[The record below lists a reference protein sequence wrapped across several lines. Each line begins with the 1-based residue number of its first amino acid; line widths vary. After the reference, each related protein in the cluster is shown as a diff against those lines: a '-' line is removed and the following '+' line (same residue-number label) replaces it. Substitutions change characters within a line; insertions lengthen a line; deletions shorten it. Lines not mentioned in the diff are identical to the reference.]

1 MFAVP
6 FALLIYLFILTVAT
20 KAQTTFKLTKHS
32 TGATFG
38 ILRKIESLGTGSN
51 RRRDVE
57 IDGSSSGGKG
67 YTIDVSL
74 NGGSSIPVLLDT
86 GSNQFWAA
94 STACDS
100 CTSGGMQS
108 SGLEAESGCEVYGL
122 TYGIGS
128 VKGCIVESTMAV
140 GEWTVD
146 NLHALAISYVDD
158 DMLWEGSFMRQVR
171 ALGFGSRRCN
181 EAPVVGFYLGREG
194 DGTESEMTIGDVSS
208 ISYAQTSKK
217 VTVPSR
223 NNTYDLYQVS
233 MDSISV
239 NGKTLESDIVAY
251 IDTGSTAIST
261 PETLAGE
268 IYIALF
274 DGIAYKYGTSYIVPC
289 EPLTNASIAFTFGG
303 VAFDMASEDL
313 VGDDIADNSG
323 WCYGRFVSLYEG
335 VDYMVIGDAFLH
347 NVYHTVNVQNGD
359 VTFYALS

>member
-1 MFAVP
+1 MP
-6 FALLIYLFILTVAT
+6 FALLIYLFTLTT
-20 KAQTTFKLTKHS
+20 GTTS
-32 TGATFG
+32 G
-38 ILRKIESLGTGSN
+38 ILRKIESLGNGNN

-57 IDGSSSGGKG
+57 LDGSSSGGIG

-74 NGGSSIPVLLDT
+74 NGGSSIPILLDT

-100 CTSGGMQS
+100 CTSAGMQS

-128 VKGCIVESTMAV
+128 VKGCIVESTMTV

-146 NLHALAISYVDD
+146 NLHAL
-158 DMLWEGSFMRQVR
+158 VR
-171 ALGFGSRRCN
+171 DLGYGSRRCN
-181 EAPVVGFYLGREG
+181 EAPVVGFHLGREG
-194 DGTESEMTIGDVSS
+194 DGTESKMTIGDVSS

-233 MDSISV
+233 MNSISV
-239 NGKTLESDIVAY
+239 NGKTLESDIIAY

-261 PETLAGE
+261 PEMLAGD
-268 IYIALF
+268 IYNALF
-274 DGIAYKYGTSYIVPC
+274 DGVAYKYGTSYIVPC

>member
-1 MFAVP
+1 
-6 FALLIYLFILTVAT
+6 
-20 KAQTTFKLTKHS
+20 
-32 TGATFG
+32 
-38 ILRKIESLGTGSN
+38 
-51 RRRDVE
+51 
-57 IDGSSSGGKG
+57 
-67 YTIDVSL
+67 
-74 NGGSSIPVLLDT
+74 
-86 GSNQFWAA
+86 
-94 STACDS
+94 
-100 CTSGGMQS
+100 MQS

-122 TYGIGS
+122 TYRIGS

-158 DMLWEGSFMRQVR
+158 DMLWEGSFMSGLWGLARDGATVDGAPTAISLMYSQG
-171 ALGFGSRRCN
+171 LI